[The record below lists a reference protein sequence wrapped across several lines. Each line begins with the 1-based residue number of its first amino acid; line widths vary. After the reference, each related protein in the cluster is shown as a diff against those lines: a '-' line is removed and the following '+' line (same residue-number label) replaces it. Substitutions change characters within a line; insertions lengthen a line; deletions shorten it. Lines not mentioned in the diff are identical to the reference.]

1 MEKIGILAG
10 AGRLPVE
17 CAKSAKEL
25 GYEVYAVGLLPVT
38 DPQIAEYSA
47 DFQSISVGQLDAIL
61 NYLKSKDLHKITMIG
76 KVTKE
81 LLFSGG
87 VVPDARM
94 LQLIMTLPN
103 RSDDTIMLAFVNELA
118 KEGMETF
125 DQTAL
130 IRRLMPHRGTLTQRE
145 PTPEESTDLEFGLM
159 IAKELGRLDIGQT
172 VVIKSRAVMALEA
185 IEGTDACIL
194 RGGQLA
200 NGGAVVAKVSK
211 PNQDNRFDVPTV
223 GLRTIEVMAE
233 AGATALVIE
242 AGKTLLVDREKT
254 VAFAEEKGITIVAW

>member
-17 CAKSAKEL
+17 SAKSAKQL
-25 GYEVYAVGLLPVT
+25 GYEVYAVGLLPAT

-61 NYLKSKDLHKITMIG
+61 NYLKSKDIHKITMIG

-81 LLFSGG
+81 LLYSGG

-94 LQLIMTLPN
+94 LQLIMSLPN

-125 DQTAL
+125 DQTSL
-130 IRRLMPHRGTLTQRE
+130 IRRLMPHRGTITQRE

-185 IEGTDACIL
+185 IEGTDACII

-211 PNQDNRFDVPTV
+211 PKQDNRFDVPTV

-254 VAFAEEKGITIVAW
+254 VALAEEKGISIVAW